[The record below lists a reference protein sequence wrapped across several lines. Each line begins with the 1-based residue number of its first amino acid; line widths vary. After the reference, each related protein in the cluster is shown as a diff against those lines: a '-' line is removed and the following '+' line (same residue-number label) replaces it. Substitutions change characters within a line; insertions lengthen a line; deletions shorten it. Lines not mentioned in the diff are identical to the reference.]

1 VQTWNIRQS
10 IDYLLAIRDQLGPVY
25 GSEDLCML
33 LYNMVRREQPQVVV
47 ELGTGLG
54 VTTAWIASALKE
66 VGAGC
71 IYSFDNGSHFQDA
84 SVKAFL
90 SQLTDKLH
98 ELARLSET
106 GSYEDCMRWIFDRV
120 DVADRIKLIKSDI
133 DFNAQTMESVTQGR
147 KIDLL
152 FSDFNHAPKTIIQ
165 LLGAYLPH
173 MNTTSAIYIDSA
185 STHLPSHWMLENLVQ
200 MLNAKRIPATLRH
213 GLDRAQSAALQ
224 DLVVQC
230 HFQLVHLVEKAPRS
244 QNSTAWI
251 RIGPDDLFPA
261 HATHVRFQ

>member
-1 VQTWNIRQS
+1 MQRWNIKQS

-25 GSEDLCML
+25 GSEELCML
-33 LYNMVRREQPQVVV
+33 LYSLVRREQPQVVV

-54 VTTAWIASALKE
+54 ATTAWIASALKE
-66 VGAGC
+66 IGGGC
-71 IYSFDNGSHFQDA
+71 IYTFDNGSHFHDA

-90 SQLTDKLH
+90 SQLTGKLYD
-98 ELARLSET
+98 LARLSET
-106 GSYEDCMRWIFDRV
+106 GSYEECMAWIFNQTEVSDRV
-120 DVADRIKLIKSDI
+120 RFVKGDI
-133 DFNAQTMESVTQGR
+133 DFNARAIEPVAQGR

-165 LLGAYLPH
+165 LLGAYLAH

-185 STHLPSHWMLENLVQ
+185 STYLPSYWMLDSLIK
-200 MLNAKRIPATLRH
+200 MLNSKRIPAVLRS
-213 GLDRAQSAALQ
+213 GLDGDQLTAL
-224 DLVVQC
+224 DELVDKC
-230 HFQLVHLVEKAPRS
+230 SFQLVHLVEKTPRS

-251 RIGPDDLFPA
+251 RISPDDLFPA

>member
-1 VQTWNIRQS
+1 VQTWTIRQS
-10 IDYLLAIRDQLGPVY
+10 IDDLLALRDQLGPVY

-33 LYNMVRREQPQVVV
+33 LYNAVRREQPQVVI

-54 VTTAWIASALKE
+54 VTTAWMASALKE
-66 VGAGC
+66 IGTGC
-71 IYSFDNGSHFQDA
+71 LYTFDNGAHFQDA

-90 SQLTDKLH
+90 SQLTDRLH
-98 ELARLSET
+98 DLARLSET
-106 GSYEDCMRWIFDRV
+106 GSYEDCMAWIFDRV
-120 DVADRIKLIKSDI
+120 GVADRIKLVKSEI
-133 DFNAQTMESVTQGR
+133 DFSAAAIEAVTQGR

-165 LLGAYLPH
+165 LLGGYLAH
-173 MNTTSAIYIDSA
+173 MNSTSAIYIDSA
-185 STHLPSHWMLENLVQ
+185 STLLPSYWMLENLVQ

-213 GLDRAQSAALQ
+213 GLDREQSAALQ
-224 DLVVQC
+224 NLVDQC

>member
-1 VQTWNIRQS
+1 VQTWHIRQS

-66 VGAGC
+66 IGAGC
-71 IYSFDNGSHFQDA
+71 IYTFDNGSHFEDA
-84 SVKAFL
+84 SVKTFL
-90 SQLTDKLH
+90 SQLTGNLH
-98 ELARLSET
+98 DLARLSET
-106 GSYEDCMRWIFDRV
+106 GSYEACMAWIFHRV
-120 DVADRIKLIKSDI
+120 DVTDRIKLVKSDI
-133 DFNAQTMESVTQGR
+133 DFSAQAVETFTQGQ

-152 FSDFNHAPKTIIQ
+152 FSDFNHAPKTIIP
-165 LLGAYLPH
+165 LLGGYLAH
-173 MNTTSAIYIDSA
+173 MNTTSSMYIDSA
-185 STHLPSHWMLENLVQ
+185 STYLPSYWMLEKLVQ

-213 GLDRAQSAALQ
+213 GLSNEQSAALHN
-224 DLVVQC
+224 LVDQC
-230 HFQLVHLVEKAPRS
+230 SFQLVHLAEKAPRS

-251 RIGPDDLFPA
+251 RISPDDLFPA